1 MIEFET
7 LCYLQNQKTG
17 CTFVET
23 MLRNFCVEGIVRYE
37 KHRPLPRRKQAKFY
51 FINVR
56 EPLDAYGSLFRFGLD
71 KKGELYMRLKAAGH
85 AALYAQ
91 GTQGFAAWLEFVL
104 DAKHAALVF
113 PGAGPAL
120 SGALGLQ
127 SWRFLRLATLGLEQA
142 AATMDKPQAV
152 RDYAREHM
160 AVDRVVRYESMK
172 EDLSELVQ
180 GPLAHA
186 FGSPAGVV
194 RWVEKSPRINA
205 SGTQASSDLRE
216 IPQDLRDRLVQR
228 EWYLYGTHY
237 NADGT
242 LRQARLS

>member
-23 MLRNFCVEGIVRYE
+23 MLRNFCTEGIVRYE
-37 KHRPLPRRKQAKFY
+37 KHRPLPRRKPGKFY
-51 FINVR
+51 FISVR
-56 EPLDAYGSLFRFGLD
+56 EPLDAYGSLFRYGLD
-71 KKGELYMRLKAAGH
+71 RKGELYLRLKAAGH
-85 AALYAQ
+85 GALYVQ
-91 GTQGFAAWLEFVL
+91 GMDGFAAWLEFVL

-142 AATMDKPQAV
+142 AATLLSPQAV
-152 RDYAREHM
+152 RDYARAQM
-160 AVDRVVRYESMK
+160 AVDSVVRYECMK
-172 EDLSELVQ
+172 EDLSELLQ

-186 FGSPAGVV
+186 FASPAAVV
-194 RWVEKSPRINA
+194 RWVKQSPRINA
-205 SGTQASSDLRE
+205 SGTQASFALRDL
-216 IPQDLRDRLVQR
+216 PQDLRDRLVQR
-228 EWYLYGTHY
+228 EWYLYENHY

-242 LRQARLS
+242 LHQARLR